1 MPTTSRTE
9 TAGRNGTGS
18 SKTSRRGRGLSGYMH
33 IWHRDHWFWP
43 YLRENKGLLALIF
56 FLGTITFVCAAGLM
70 FTSGF
75 LISRSARHPFNIFA
89 VYVPVVLTR
98 AFGIGRPTFKYME
111 RIKSHDWV
119 LRVVSKLRVQLYRTL
134 SQDAAFLNEHER
146 TGTVLGMLSDDLDHL
161 ENFYLRTIFPTV
173 VAYMMWVVVTIAVG
187 VFSWLTSLLLFL
199 LFALILILIPLVSL
213 AYSDGRYDMEKAR
226 RQDQYTA
233 VTESYMGLGD
243 WVITRRRRRFVDTA
257 SGDFND
263 IATGRKGQKR
273 FERWRNCGIQMIFA
287 LMVVALIVGADL
299 RMTSSTS
306 IADFAAAV
314 VLAVFPLVD
323 CFIVVSQA
331 VAEVPLYTDS
341 LDHLNDLTERVESRR
356 IEPSAQTRLEGPIK
370 SIVFDHVSFSY
381 GPDDPLL
388 LDDFSLRIEGGQR
401 VALLGPSGEGKTT
414 VLQLLLGDLRPTS
427 GRILINGIPVDA
439 LQDQRPELF
448 GYLNQQAFLFNT
460 TIASNVRLGAPQ
472 ADDDQVRQALKAVQL
487 DQVVDDM
494 PQGIDTPVDEAGGRL
509 SGGQRQR
516 LALARIVVKRTPIIL
531 LDEPT
536 IGLDPITERRLMA
549 MIFKVSQDRTLL
561 WVTHHLQGLEEAD
574 QVIFMQDGHIAMQG
588 RPVDLY
594 HENARFREL
603 YRMDVSDVDNGAGQG
618 IYLKKQS
625 DSDGRNPVE

>member
-1 MPTTSRTE
+1 
-9 TAGRNGTGS
+9 
-18 SKTSRRGRGLSGYMH
+18 
-33 IWHRDHWFWP
+33 
-43 YLRENKGLLALIF
+43 
-56 FLGTITFVCAAGLM
+56 
-70 FTSGF
+70 
-75 LISRSARHPFNIFA
+75 
-89 VYVPVVLTR
+89 
-98 AFGIGRPTFKYME
+98 
-111 RIKSHDWV
+111 
-119 LRVVSKLRVQLYRTL
+119 VVSKLRVQLYRTL

-199 LFALILILIPLVSL
+199 LFALILILVPLVSL
-213 AYSDGRYDMEKAR
+213 AYSDGRYDREKAR

-263 IATGRKGQKR
+263 IATGRREQKR

-299 RMTSSTS
+299 RMTGSTS

-341 LDHLNDLTERVESRR
+341 LDHLNDLTERVESRQ
-356 IEPSAQTRLEGPIK
+356 IAPSPQTKLEGPIK

-388 LDDFSLRIEGGQR
+388 LDDFCLRIDGGQR

-516 LALARIVVKRTPIIL
+516 LALARIVLKRTPIIL

-549 MIFKVSQDRTLL
+549 MIFKVSQNRTLL

-574 QVIFMQDGHIAMQG
+574 QVVFMQDGHIAMQG

-594 HENARFREL
+594 RENARFREL
-603 YRMDVSDVDNGAGQG
+603 YRMDVSDVDKGAGQG
-618 IYLKKQS
+618 IYLQKQS

>member
-1 MPTTSRTE
+1 
-9 TAGRNGTGS
+9 
-18 SKTSRRGRGLSGYMH
+18 
-33 IWHRDHWFWP
+33 
-43 YLRENKGLLALIF
+43 
-56 FLGTITFVCAAGLM
+56 
-70 FTSGF
+70 
-75 LISRSARHPFNIFA
+75 
-89 VYVPVVLTR
+89 
-98 AFGIGRPTFKYME
+98 
-111 RIKSHDWV
+111 
-119 LRVVSKLRVQLYRTL
+119 
-134 SQDAAFLNEHER
+134 
-146 TGTVLGMLSDDLDHL
+146 
-161 ENFYLRTIFPTV
+161 
-173 VAYMMWVVVTIAVG
+173 
-187 VFSWLTSLLLFL
+187 LLFL
-199 LFALILILIPLVSL
+199 LFALILILVPLVSL

-263 IATGRKGQKR
+263 IATGRREQKR

-414 VLQLLLGDLRPTS
+414 VLQ
-427 GRILINGIPVDA
+427 
-439 LQDQRPELF
+439 
-448 GYLNQQAFLFNT
+448 
-460 TIASNVRLGAPQ
+460 
-472 ADDDQVRQALKAVQL
+472 
-487 DQVVDDM
+487 
-494 PQGIDTPVDEAGGRL
+494 
-509 SGGQRQR
+509 
-516 LALARIVVKRTPIIL
+516 
-531 LDEPT
+531 
-536 IGLDPITERRLMA
+536 
-549 MIFKVSQDRTLL
+549 
-561 WVTHHLQGLEEAD
+561 
-574 QVIFMQDGHIAMQG
+574 
-588 RPVDLY
+588 
-594 HENARFREL
+594 
-603 YRMDVSDVDNGAGQG
+603 
-618 IYLKKQS
+618 
-625 DSDGRNPVE
+625 